1 MKVYSNFTVGEVLI
15 CWHFF
20 TSGISQ
26 KQTQSLLTDAE
37 FKKNKL
43 LDWSLEKRFQL
54 LLTVLLWLFINNK
67 DKKKHLQ
74 MPSQITI

>member
-1 MKVYSNFTVGEVLI
+1 M
-15 CWHFF
+15 
-20 TSGISQ
+20 
-26 KQTQSLLTDAE
+26 QSL
-37 FKKNKL
+37 KNPNKL